1 MALLTAAALRRHY
14 VGPAEVIRAVD
25 TIDLSMEAGE
35 LLVLRGPSGAGKSTL
50 LRLLAGLERADSGTV
65 TMGDRDVTAMSSDEA
80 ASLRAHDV
88 GVVFQDNNL
97 VPEFSAIENVM
108 LPLELRGD
116 RGVQVREEAAAWL
129 DRVGL
134 AGMEDRAPDQ
144 MSGGQ
149 QQRVGIAR
157 VLIGGRSIL
166 LADEPTGSLDSTNAT
181 AIFRTLR
188 ELADQGV
195 LVVISTHD
203 PLAVDF
209 ADRVV
214 SMRDGCIAEDSATA
228 LVGIGSA

>member
-1 MALLTAAALRRHY
+1 MALLTAASLTRHY

-35 LLVLRGPSGAGKSTL
+35 LLVLRGTSGAGKSTL
-50 LRLLAGLERADSGTV
+50 LRLLAGLEPADSGTV
-65 TMGDRDVTAMSSDEA
+65 LVGGRDVTAMSSDEA
-80 ASLRAHDV
+80 ASLRAHDI

-116 RGVQVREEAAAWL
+116 RGAQVREEAAAWL

-134 AGMEDRAPDQ
+134 AGLEDRAPDQ
-144 MSGGQ
+144 LSGGQ

-157 VLIGGRSIL
+157 ALIGGRSIL
-166 LADEPTGSLDSTNAT
+166 LADEPTGSLDSTNAG

-188 ELADQGV
+188 ELADHGV

-203 PLAVDF
+203 PFAVDF

-228 LVGIGSA
+228 LVGMGAA